1 MFAGKDLEPGTVQK
15 RDGQIRIAAR
25 DAMSS
30 VGFDVVREA
39 AVSAFLGETDRV
51 LPDELARGAWER
63 IIAARDKE
71 LAPHLFSQGLFQDEL
86 RENRMK

>member
-1 MFAGKDLEPGTVQK
+1 M
-15 RDGQIRIAAR
+15 R
-25 DAMSS
+25 
-30 VGFDVVREA
+30 A

-63 IIAARDKE
+63 IIASRDKE